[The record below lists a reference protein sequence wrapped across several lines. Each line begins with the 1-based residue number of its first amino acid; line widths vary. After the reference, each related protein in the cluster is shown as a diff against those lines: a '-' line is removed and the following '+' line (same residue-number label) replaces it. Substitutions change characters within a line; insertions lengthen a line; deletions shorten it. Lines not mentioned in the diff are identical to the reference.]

1 MGDERP
7 ISECRDRRPRSVRSR
22 LGSAFRHGTAALLL
36 VLSIASPAAAPG
48 GTSVPT
54 KEGRRAVVEGDLF
67 LRVPVPKKGG
77 LAAVAKK
84 YTGDAAHEKELLRFN
99 RVRKGHRL
107 AEARVPAELLTPAY
121 GRELQQALFPEDART
136 KEGWEHRFSRGS
148 WSDLARWFTGDAGN
162 APNLKAANRKLRT
175 LKKGDRVFVPYGLL
189 REPFRRFAVPGEPEP
204 TPRPIVTTPP
214 VAGPA
219 PGGTPPTTAPPPG
232 PGTAPPI
239 GPPVVPAGPAPPLAA
254 APATDPRS
262 LLTYGKDEKGAYALY
277 RLQPHEALYSAVV
290 VRFTGNVSAPDV
302 NALALEIAQ
311 RSGIADVTGIPI
323 GFPVKIPVDELLPQF
338 LPADDIRFVAW
349 QANESRVSEV
359 PKPTHTASLD
369 GVVVILDAGH
379 GGLDRGAVKNGV
391 WEDSYVYDIVCRI
404 HQGLESRTKARVLL
418 TLMEPS
424 LGLKPQEV
432 KILTPNTGAVIL
444 THPWFHQESTAET
457 KVEVNLRWYLANQ
470 YYERLVRE
478 GTDAGRVVF
487 TSIHADSLHPSLR
500 GTMFYVPGTAYR
512 SSKWSQSGDAYKPFT
527 EYKAKPIYTQTDEE
541 QVRTEGL
548 SRQFSR
554 CLEKA
559 FKDRALALHPF
570 QPTRDHVVRGRRAWV
585 PAVLRNT
592 VVPCSLLVE
601 VCNIANKEDAEML
614 KDPAY
619 RQAVAEAYIDALIAY
634 YS

>member
-1 MGDERP
+1 MGEGRT
-7 ISECRDRRPRSVRSR
+7 IVGRRA
-22 LGSAFRHGTAALLL
+22 LGRFWSALLCL
-36 VLSIASPAAAPG
+36 PLLAAPFALAAASPKEI
-48 GTSVPT
+48 SVPT
-54 KEGRRAVVEGDLF
+54 RDGRRAVIEGDLF

-77 LAAVAKK
+77 LAAVAKR
-84 YTGDAAHEKELLRFN
+84 YTGDAAREKDLLPFN
-99 RVRKGHRL
+99 RVRKGRRL
-107 AEARVPAELLTPAY
+107 TEARVPAALLTPAY
-121 GRELQQALFPEDART
+121 ARELQAALFPDDART
-136 KEGWEHRFSRGS
+136 KEGWEHRFERGS

-162 APNLKAANRKLRT
+162 APNLKAANKKLRT
-175 LKKGDRVFVPYGLL
+175 LKKGDHVFVPYGLL
-189 REPFRRFAVPGEPEP
+189 REPFRRFALPGEPAP
-204 TPRPIVTTPP
+204 TPAT
-214 VAGPA
+214 GA
-219 PGGTPPTTAPPPG
+219 PQGGAPSPQG
-232 PGTAPPI
+232 AGTAPPI
-239 GPPVVPAGPAPPLAA
+239 APPVVPAAPASPPVAA
-254 APATDPRS
+254 PPATDPRA

-277 RLQPHEALYSAVV
+277 RLQAHEALYSAVV

-311 RSGIADVTGIPI
+311 RSGITNVTGIPI

-338 LPADDIRFVAW
+338 LPADDARFVAW
-349 QANESRVSEV
+349 QANETRVGEV
-359 PKPTHTASLD
+359 PKPTHSASLD

-418 TLMEPS
+418 TLMEPA
-424 LGLKPQEV
+424 LGLKPQET
-432 KILTPNTGAVIL
+432 KSLTPNTGAVIL
-444 THPWFHQESTAET
+444 THPWFRQESTAET

-470 YYERLVRE
+470 YFERLAKE
-478 GTDAGRVVF
+478 GTDPARVVF

-512 SSKWSQSGDAYKPFT
+512 SAKWSQSGAAYEKFA

-541 QVRTEGL
+541 QVQTEGL

-554 CLEKA
+554 CLEKS
-559 FKDRALALHPF
+559 FKDRALPLHPF

-601 VCNIANKEDAEML
+601 VCNIANKEDAELL

-619 RQAVAEAYIDALIAY
+619 RQAIAEAYIDALIAY